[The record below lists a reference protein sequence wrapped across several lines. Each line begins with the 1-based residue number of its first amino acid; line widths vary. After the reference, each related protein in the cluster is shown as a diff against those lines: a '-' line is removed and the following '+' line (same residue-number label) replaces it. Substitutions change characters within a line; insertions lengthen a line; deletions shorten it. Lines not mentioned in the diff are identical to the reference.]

1 MNILEKILEE
11 SFLDYSAFVL
21 QRRAIPDARDGF
33 KYTARQIL
41 HAQLREKLDAKHPFK
56 KSQKSVA
63 AATSFSYV
71 HGDASC
77 YEQIIRMGRPL
88 VQRYFLE
95 EFNGN
100 EGTIINSSDY
110 SAQRYTECRLSPL
123 GMALF
128 DYLKVLPKEN
138 WSPTYDEEGEFPLV
152 LPSVGYYNI
161 CNGSFG
167 SIGVGL
173 ISSIPQFNL
182 GQINRAICD
191 LISDPTIEPC
201 ILPDFASG
209 GILLNP
215 KTTLDSL
222 NRGEG
227 RSALLRGVVKKNIKE
242 KYLEVVELP
251 YGVYTNTICVE
262 LQKALDK
269 GKPPFKDF
277 KDLTKTK
284 VQIRIYT
291 DKLDE
296 CEKWLYKNT
305 SVQKHFTIKL
315 IMLDNGKK
323 PRLFTFKEA
332 LLAHIEHAKK
342 IYRLQFENQLDT
354 LKSREE
360 IIRGLIR
367 AHSIIDDIIYVI
379 KEESTSRADAIKNL
393 ISHFDFTELQA
404 TAIVD
409 MKLHMLTKIDIGKL
423 EDELNMN
430 LGLQEDLK
438 KILENEDLFNEELK
452 SRYLSIANAY
462 GDKRRTQIY
471 QGDEFESQQDGEVSD
486 KEFMI
491 FGGGQEYMTV
501 ITEDPQ
507 TVAVDIMYSS
517 LIIPGDEVV
526 ILTDQFRGFTRKANQ
541 FVLGRGRWKDLIKLN
556 DGEKVIGIYPRREVE
571 TAQFVIIETD
581 MGKFAVHQSYS
592 TRGKKLVSK
601 KLLVQDVELSDS
613 HEGLPQIR

>member
-1 MNILEKILEE
+1 M
-11 SFLDYSAFVL
+11 
-21 QRRAIPDARDGF
+21 
-33 KYTARQIL
+33 
-41 HAQLREKLDAKHPFK
+41 
-56 KSQKSVA
+56 
-63 AATSFSYV
+63 
-71 HGDASC
+71 
-77 YEQIIRMGRPL
+77 
-88 VQRYFLE
+88 
-95 EFNGN
+95 
-100 EGTIINSSDY
+100 
-110 SAQRYTECRLSPL
+110 
-123 GMALF
+123 
-128 DYLKVLPKEN
+128 
-138 WSPTYDEEGEFPLV
+138 
-152 LPSVGYYNI
+152 
-161 CNGSFG
+161 
-167 SIGVGL
+167 
-173 ISSIPQFNL
+173 
-182 GQINRAICD
+182 
-191 LISDPTIEPC
+191 
-201 ILPDFASG
+201 
-209 GILLNP
+209 
-215 KTTLDSL
+215 
-222 NRGEG
+222 
-227 RSALLRGVVKKNIKE
+227 
-242 KYLEVVELP
+242 
-251 YGVYTNTICVE
+251 E

-581 MGKFAVHQSYS
+581 MGKFAVHQSYILTGAS